1 MFYETETYL
10 FWIWQKIIV
19 MSGPGIE
26 KSHKVSRNSILQQQD
41 GWMSPVRWI
50 FKSIYVYI
58 FSALQFVPE
67 FDYILCEKDPRSRD

>member
-41 GWMSPVRWI
+41 G
-50 FKSIYVYI
+50 
-58 FSALQFVPE
+58 
-67 FDYILCEKDPRSRD
+67 